1 MICCFAVFLAGVL
14 FCALKGISLI
24 YPLSCGV
31 AMFFLVGRRKGYAT
45 RTLLRMGWAKGK
57 NALVIVPV
65 LLLIGA
71 VTALWRASGTIAFFL
86 YYGLQGIAPSFFV
99 LMAFL
104 LTCLLSFTLGTS
116 FGVIGTA
123 GVILIT
129 LARSGGVDL
138 AITAGAIISG
148 AYFGDRCSPMSSC
161 ASLVA
166 VCTGTNLYGNVRE
179 MLKTAALPTV
189 LTAAVFGVLSLQNP
203 LAAADTTLLNALAT
217 QYSLHWVVFVPAALM
232 LLLPL
237 LKIPVKIAL
246 AISAVISLIITVT
259 LQGVPLMTALSAAL
273 AGYTPAD
280 GILKDI
286 LAGGGLLSMVSVCII
301 CLLTSFTAGILEG
314 INALDGIKSRIE
326 TLSDKLGLFATT
338 ALLSVVIGCFFCN
351 QTVIVVMSE
360 QLMAESYRRRGASR
374 QELAMDIANSGVVL
388 AGLIPWSI
396 ACSIPLSMLDV
407 GMEALPWFVLLYT
420 IPICYLFTK
429 RFFRAGQNRTPERN

>member
-1 MICCFAVFLAGVL
+1 MIFCFVLFLAGVL
-14 FCALKGISLI
+14 TCALLNISLI
-24 YPLSCGV
+24 YPLSLGV
-31 AMFFLVGRRKGYAT
+31 VMFFCLGRSRGYAAKD
-45 RTLLRMGWAKGK
+45 LLRMGWAKGK

-65 LLLIGA
+65 LLLIGI

-86 YYGLQGIAPSFFV
+86 YYGLQGISPPLFV

-104 LTCLLSFTLGTS
+104 LTSLLSFMLGTS
-116 FGVIGTA
+116 FGVIGT
-123 GVILIT
+123 GGGILIT

-166 VCTGTNLYGNVRE
+166 VCTDTKLYSNVKE

-189 LTAAVFGVLSLQNP
+189 LTTVIFAVLSIANP
-203 LAAADTTLLNALAT
+203 LSAAADTLLNALAT

-237 LKIPVKIAL
+237 IKVPVKIAL
-246 AISAVISLIITVT
+246 AISAALSLCITVL
-259 LQGVPLMTALSAAL
+259 LQKLPLLEALKSAL
-273 AGYTPAD
+273 FGYTPAD
-280 GILKDI
+280 GILQDI
-286 LAGGGLLSMVSVCII
+286 LAGGGLMSMVSVCCI

-314 INALDGIKSRIE
+314 INALDGIKSQSE

-338 ALLSVVIGCFFCN
+338 AILSLVIGAFFCN
-351 QTVIVVMSE
+351 QTVIVVMGE

-374 QELAMDIANSGVVL
+374 LELAMDIANSGVVL

-396 ACSIPLSMLDV
+396 ACSIPLSMLNV
-407 GMEALPWFVLLYT
+407 GMEAMPWFVLLYL

-429 RFFRAGQNRTPERN
+429 RFFRAGQNRSPERT

>member
-1 MICCFAVFLAGVL
+1 MIACFAIFLAGVL
-14 FCALKGISLI
+14 TCALRGISLI
-24 YPLSCGV
+24 YPLSLGV
-31 AMFFLVGRRKGYAT
+31 VMFFLLGRRKGYPT
-45 RTLLRMGWAKGK
+45 RDLLRMGWAKGK

-65 LLLIGA
+65 LLLIGV

-86 YYGLQGIAPSFFV
+86 YHGLQGISPPLFV

-104 LTCLLSFTLGTS
+104 LTSLLSFMLGTS
-116 FGVIGTA
+116 FGVIGTG

-166 VCTGTNLYGNVRE
+166 VCTNTELYGNVKE

-189 LTAAVFGVLSLQNP
+189 LTTVVFGVLSVLNP
-203 LAAADTTLLNALAT
+203 LSAADDTLLNALAT

-246 AISAVISLIITVT
+246 AISAVISFFITVSLQKLPLLET
-259 LQGVPLMTALSAAL
+259 LKAAL
-273 AGYTPAD
+273 IGYTPAD

-286 LAGGGLLSMVSVCII
+286 LAGGGLFSMVSVCII
-301 CLLTSFTAGILEG
+301 CLLTSFSAGILEG
-314 INALDGIKSRIE
+314 INALNGIKSWIE
-326 TLSDKLGLFATT
+326 TLSEKLGLFPAC
-338 ALLSVVIGCFFCN
+338 AILSLIIGCFFCN
-351 QTVIVVMSE
+351 QTVIVVMGE
-360 QLMAESYRRRGASR
+360 QLLAESYRRRGASR
-374 QELAMDIANSGVVL
+374 LELAMDLSNSGVVL

-396 ACSIPLSMLDV
+396 ACSIPLSMLGV
-407 GMEALPWFVLLYT
+407 GMEAIPWFLLLYL

-429 RFFRAGQNRTPERN
+429 RFFRAGQNRTPERT